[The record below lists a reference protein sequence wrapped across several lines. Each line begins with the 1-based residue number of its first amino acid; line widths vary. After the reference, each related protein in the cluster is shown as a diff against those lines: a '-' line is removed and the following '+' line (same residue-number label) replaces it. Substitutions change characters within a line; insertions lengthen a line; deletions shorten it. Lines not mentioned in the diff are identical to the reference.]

1 MWIKLKCCTV
11 TRARKRLQIS
21 NRNFNFPESPYFSP
35 GTKKKPYLNLNRF
48 NRVIVSQY
56 DTYRELR
63 SGIF

>member
-1 MWIKLKCCTV
+1 MWIILKCCTV
-11 TRARKRLQIS
+11 TPARKPLQIS
-21 NRNFNFPESPYFSP
+21 NGFRFPESPYFSP
-35 GTKKKPYLNLNRF
+35 GAENYLNLNRF